1 LLLDGK
7 HAIDEGIR
15 INIYFIF
22 IALEIFS
29 IAKIQDSVN
38 EKIPAIQMP

>member
-7 HAIDEGIR
+7 HAIDEGVKTNR
-15 INIYFIF
+15 YVIF